1 MTTVRQATGRSLP
14 LTYENFIGG
23 EWTPPPGGE
32 HFEVVNPA
40 TGEVVARAPQTGE
53 EEVSRAV
60 GSAFAAWG
68 SWRWALPKD
77 RAGLLHGLGE
87 VIGDRLDA
95 IATAITLEQG
105 KPLDEARGEVRKL
118 VAMVHYYAEEAGR
131 ISGYTVPNAEDG
143 FTSIVEREP
152 VGVVAGIAAW
162 NYPVELI
169 GWKLA
174 AALAAGCAIVVKP
187 SEYTP
192 GSAVELFRC
201 VEAAGLPAGV
211 ANLVIGA
218 GETGRHLVAHPQIAK
233 VAFTG
238 SERTGQ
244 GIYKTVTGITAL
256 SLELGGTCPMVVS
269 EHADLDL
276 AAKGAVRRSF
286 RNAGQICIAVNRI
299 YVHAGV
305 YDEFVQRVTEGAR
318 RLVVADGL
326 ENPGADVGAVTSHE
340 VLERTERHVQQARAA
355 GARVTVGG
363 ERLDGEAAAGNF
375 YAPTVV
381 ADTAQDMLVM
391 HEETFGPAVGI
402 ASVPTLEEGIDL
414 ANSTGSGLAAYAY
427 SNNLEEV
434 FAMGRRLD
442 FGSVAVNNV
451 DAGIINAP
459 YGGRKGSGIGY
470 EHGREGLEGYLILKH
485 LRVRHGAMAPEGTR

>member
-1 MTTVRQATGRSLP
+1 V
-14 LTYENFIGG
+14 YENFIDGD
-23 EWTPPPGGE
+23 WAAAAPGTDS
-32 HFEVVNPA
+32 FDVINPA
-40 TGEVVARAPQTGE
+40 TGEVVEQGPLTGADD
-53 EEVSRAV
+53 VDRAV
-60 GSAFAAWG
+60 ESAFAAWAR
-68 SWRWALPKD
+68 WRWTLPD
-77 RAGLLHGLGE
+77 ERAVLVHRLGDSVGE
-87 VIGDRLDA
+87 HLDD
-95 IATAITLEQG
+95 IAMAITREQG

-118 VAMVHYYAEEAGR
+118 AAMLHYYAEEGR
-131 ISGYTVPNAEDG
+131 RVGGETVPNAEDG
-143 FTSIVEREP
+143 FVSIVEKEP
-152 VGVVAGIAAW
+152 IGVVAGIAPW

-174 AALAAGCAIVVKP
+174 AALAAGCAIVIKP

-201 VEAAGLPAGV
+201 VAEAGLPPGV

-218 GETGRHLVAHPQIAK
+218 GDTGRHLVAHPNVAK

-244 GIYKTVTGITAL
+244 AIYETVTGITAL
-256 SLELGGTCPMVVS
+256 SLELGGTCPMLVA

-286 RNAGQICIAVNRI
+286 RNAGQICIAINRI
-299 YVHAGV
+299 YAHERV
-305 YDEFVQRVTEGAR
+305 YDEFVSKVSEATA
-318 RLVVADGL
+318 RLVVANGL
-326 ENPGADVGAVTSHE
+326 ENPGADVGAVTNDE
-340 VLERTERHVQQARAA
+340 VLERTARHVDQARGEGATVTA
-355 GARVTVGG
+355 GGTRLGNGG
-363 ERLDGEAAAGNF
+363 GLF

-381 ADTAQDMLVM
+381 ADTRQDMLVM

-402 ASVPTLEEGIDL
+402 AKVSSLEEGIAL

-427 SNNLEEV
+427 SKEVEEV
-434 FAMGRRLD
+434 FTMSRRLD
-442 FGSVAVNNV
+442 FGNVAVNNV

-485 LRVRHGAMAPEGTR
+485 VRLRHGAMAPAGGEA

>member
-1 MTTVRQATGRSLP
+1 MLDQATTRSAP
-14 LTYENFIGG
+14 QTYENFIGG
-23 EWTPPPGGE
+23 RWTGAAGADT
-32 HFEVVNPA
+32 FEVVNPA
-40 TGEVVARAPQTGE
+40 TREVVGVGPQTGE

-60 GSAFAAWG
+60 GAAFEAWG
-68 SWRWALPKD
+68 SWRWTLPHD
-77 RAGLLHGLGE
+77 RAKLLHGLGD
-87 VIGDRLDA
+87 VLGDRLDV
-95 IATAITLEQG
+95 IATAITREQG

-118 VAMVHYYAEEAGR
+118 VAMVHYYAEEGGR
-131 ISGYTVPNAEDG
+131 IAGYTVPNAEDG
-143 FTSIVEREP
+143 FTSIIEREP

-174 AALAAGCAIVVKP
+174 AALAAGCTIVVKP

-201 VEAAGLPAGV
+201 IEEARLPPGV

-218 GETGRHLVAHPQIAK
+218 GDTGRHLVAHPQIAK

-244 GIYKTVTGITAL
+244 AIYKTVTGITAL
-256 SLELGGTCPMVVS
+256 SLELGGTCPMVVA

-286 RNAGQICIAVNRI
+286 RNAGQICIAINRI
-299 YVHAGV
+299 YAHERV
-305 YDEFVQRVTEGAR
+305 YDEFVHKVTEGAR

-326 ENPGADVGAVTSHE
+326 ENPRADVGAVTNDE
-340 VLERTERHVQQARAA
+340 VLERTHRHVEQARAA

-363 ERLDGEAAAGNF
+363 ERLDGALARGRF

-402 ASVPTLEEGIDL
+402 ARVRTLDEAIDL

-427 SNNLEEV
+427 SNHLEEV
-434 FAMGRRLD
+434 FTMGRRLD

-485 LRVRHGAMAPEGTR
+485 LRVRHGAVAPEGTS

>member
-1 MTTVRQATGRSLP
+1 MVDQTTTGSSVQ
-14 LTYENFIGG
+14 TYENFIGG
-23 EWTPPPGGE
+23 SWGGAQGAE
-32 HFEVVNPA
+32 TFDVVNPA
-40 TGEVVARAPQTGE
+40 TGEVVGRGPQTGQD
-53 EEVSRAV
+53 EVSRAV
-60 GSAFAAWG
+60 ETAFEAWG
-68 SWRWALPKD
+68 SWRWVLPKD
-77 RAGLLHGLGE
+77 RAKLLHGLGSVLGE
-87 VIGDRLDA
+87 RLEP
-95 IATAITLEQG
+95 IARAITREQG

-118 VAMVHYYAEEAGR
+118 VAMVHYYAEEGGR

-143 FTSIVEREP
+143 FTSIIEREP

-174 AALAAGCAIVVKP
+174 AALAAGCTIVVKP

-201 VEAAGLPAGV
+201 VEEAGFPPGV

-218 GETGRHLVAHPQIAK
+218 GDTGRHLVAHPQIAK

-244 GIYKTVTGITAL
+244 AIYSTVTGITAL
-256 SLELGGTCPMVVS
+256 SLELGGTCPMVVA
-269 EHADLDL
+269 EHADVDL

-299 YVHAGV
+299 YAHERI
-305 YDEFVQRVTEGAR
+305 YDEFVHKVTEGAR
-318 RLVVADGL
+318 ALVVADGL
-326 ENPGADVGAVTSHE
+326 ENPQADVGAVTNQE
-340 VLERTERHVQQARAA
+340 VLERTERHVEQARSA

-363 ERLDGEAAAGNF
+363 ERPDGAPTRGSF
-375 YAPTVV
+375 FTPTVV
-381 ADTAQDMLVM
+381 SDTAQDMLVM

-402 ASVPTLEEGIDL
+402 APVRTLEEAIEL
-414 ANSTGSGLAAYAY
+414 ANGTGSGLAAYAY
-427 SNNLEEV
+427 STNLEEV

-485 LRVRHGAMAPEGTR
+485 LRVRHGALAPEGTI